1 MQGSFKKKLRSI
13 GKKILIALIWLSV
26 WQAVYMLVGQ
36 ELLVASPVG
45 TLNRI
50 IELAAT
56 SQFWS
61 TVMLSML
68 RIFIGFAIAVVSGAL
83 LAVLTAASSFLYS
96 LFSPVIKIIR
106 ATPVTS
112 FIMLALIWLGA
123 PNVPSF
129 TSFLMVLPI
138 IWANVTEGINTVSP
152 QLIEMSKIYS
162 FTRCQKLRL
171 IYIPNIMPFFSAAMT
186 TGLGLAWKAGIAAE
200 VLGRPPFAI
209 GTEIYNSKIYLN
221 TADMF
226 AWTAVVIL
234 LSMLFEY
241 AFVILLRRVTLRRF
255 RGGKSVAGK

>member
-1 MQGSFKKKLRSI
+1 MQDSFKKKSLSF
-13 GKKILIALIWLSV
+13 GKKLLIILIWLCI

-36 ELLVASPVG
+36 ELLVISPFG
-45 TLNRI
+45 TLQRI
-50 IELAAT
+50 IELSAT
-56 SQFWS
+56 AQFWS
-61 TVMLSML
+61 TVALSML
-68 RIFIGFAIAVVSGAL
+68 RIFIGFAIAVVSGVL
-83 LAVLTAASSFLYS
+83 LAVITTASSFLYS
-96 LFSPVIKIIR
+96 FFSPVIKIIK

-123 PNVPSF
+123 SNVPSF

-138 IWANVTEGINTVSP
+138 IWANVTEGISTLDP
-152 QLIEMSKIYS
+152 QLLEMSNVYS
-162 FTRCQKLRL
+162 FTNLQKLKL
-171 IYIPNIMPFFSAAMT
+171 IYVPHVMPFFSAALT

-234 LSMLFEY
+234 LSIIFEY
-241 AFVILLRRVTLRRF
+241 AFTVLMRRVTFRRF
-255 RGGKSVAGK
+255 RGGKSVADK